1 MAINVTE
8 EGDDLTAASVDNRL
22 QEVADEYNALSQ
34 EDLNYRRLNHN
45 QTPALINVG
54 SLFTAYSGGSRFDP
68 VPLFGRYDNTLPT
81 GSGADGGGVHTHLE
95 LFAPSGP
102 YGPYTRGAGNV
113 AEEGWLIPSGS
124 GNNMEVILNG
134 PTNMTDAGLAGIK
147 ATAWVNYQAPVK
159 SVETL
164 ILDVVT
170 EPNNDPNFN
179 RDTGP
184 ASSGTG
190 TVKDPI
196 AYAYQTACYLGI
208 GIVDSAGTRHVLNR
222 TIRRISPETGY
233 TGAWTTT
240 TLIRPEDLSEGTLN
254 GTVREIFGAV
264 LSALWLSTT
273 DQHASR
279 QMRIKEFQITVEPV
293 RGGDLV
299 L

>member
-34 EDLNYRRLNHN
+34 EDLNYRRLNHT

-54 SLFTAYSGGSRFDP
+54 SLFTEYSGGSPFSGAA
-68 VPLFGRYDNTLPT
+68 VSRYDNTLPT
-81 GSGADGGGVHTHLE
+81 GAGADGGGVHTHLE

-113 AEEGWLIPSGS
+113 AEEGWLIPSQG
-124 GNNMEVILNG
+124 GNNMEVVLNG

-164 ILDVVT
+164 ILPVAT
-170 EPNNDPNFN
+170 EPSNDPNFN

-184 ASSGTG
+184 VFGTK
-190 TVKDPI
+190 TQV

-279 QMRIKEFQITVEPV
+279 QMRIKNFQITIEPV